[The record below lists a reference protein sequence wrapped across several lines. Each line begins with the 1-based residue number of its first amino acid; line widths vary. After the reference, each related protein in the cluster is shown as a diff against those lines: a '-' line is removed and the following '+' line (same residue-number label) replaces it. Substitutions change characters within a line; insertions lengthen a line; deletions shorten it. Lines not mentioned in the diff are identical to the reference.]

1 MQKINKG
8 LLVMILIEIKVN
20 SQITEKELAKK
31 YYYTERSIRRYIKI
45 LKDDGKIKLVKVG
58 KKRSWEIIGWI
69 ILFE

>member
-58 KKRSWEIIGWI
+58 KKRSWEIIG
-69 ILFE
+69 